1 MRIAGLAAF
10 AALAALA
17 ALHPPVAANAAAEGE
32 YVIDPVHS
40 TVHFRVLHFGA
51 SNYQGRFNDV
61 SGTFGLDGG
70 KVSITVKADS
80 VDTNNDQRDGHIRSP
95 DFLSAKEFPEI
106 TFVADKVAKLDGGA
120 YEASGTFTLRGVSK
134 PLTVRM
140 NHVGTGKG
148 MKGETLVGLEGSF
161 TIRRT
166 DYGVSWRPDALG
178 DEVTI
183 LVSLEGVKQ

>member
-1 MRIAGLAAF
+1 MRLAGIAVLAGLV
-10 AALAALA
+10 ALAS
-17 ALHPPVAANAAAEGE
+17 LHRPVAASAAAEGE
-32 YVIDPVHS
+32 YLIDPVHS

-51 SNYQGRFNDV
+51 SNFQGRFNDV
-61 SGTFGLDGG
+61 SGTFSLDGG
-70 KVSITVKADS
+70 KVSVTVKAGS
-80 VDTNNDQRDGHIRSP
+80 VDTHNEQRDGHLRSP

-106 TFVADKVAKLDGGA
+106 TFVADEVKEVDGGV
-120 YEASGTFTLRGVSK
+120 YEAAGTFTLRGVSK

-166 DYGVSWRPDALG
+166 EYGVSWRPDVLG

-183 LVSLEGVKQ
+183 LVSLEGVKR

>member
-17 ALHPPVAANAAAEGE
+17 ALHAPVAASAAAEGE
-32 YVIDPVHS
+32 YVVDPVHS
-40 TVHFRVLHFGA
+40 TIHFRVLHFGA

-61 SGTFGLDGG
+61 SGTFSLDGG
-70 KVSITVKADS
+70 KVSIAVKADS

-106 TFVADKVAKLDGGA
+106 TFVADKVTKLDGGV

-166 DYGVSWRPDALG
+166 EYGVSWRPDALG

-183 LVSLEGVKQ
+183 LVSLEGVKP